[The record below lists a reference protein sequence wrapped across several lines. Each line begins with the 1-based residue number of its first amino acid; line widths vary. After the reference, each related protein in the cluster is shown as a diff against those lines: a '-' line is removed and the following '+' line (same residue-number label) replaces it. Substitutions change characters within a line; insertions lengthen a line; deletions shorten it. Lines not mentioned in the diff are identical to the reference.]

1 MSGFNSAFNTAIG
14 ATRRGGDVILFGI
27 QDGPVVVDSF
37 PRLVMNGI
45 ALHSVIGR
53 QIFET
58 WTVTR
63 SLLEDRSNRI
73 QDLIWEVILGE
84 GRETIVDI
92 ADWEAG
98 SFESCIT
105 SHPKAIIRFA
115 GWDA

>member
-1 MSGFNSAFNTAIG
+1 MDKEDHGHLCDI
-14 ATRRGGDVILFGI
+14 GI